1 MKKIIILF
9 LVAVMLFSLV
19 ACSDSPAGTST
30 KPEGSAT
37 SVPTG
42 TKAPAGTSTPNG
54 TQTPSGTITPIGFS
68 VDYTN
73 YALFV
78 REKLLITPTVSDGTT
93 WESSNEAVAT
103 VKEGGIVT
111 AVSKGTAEIT
121 ATSKN
126 GEKAV
131 CKLKVI
137 DVADFYTAPDI
148 TKLVLKKSELDKA
161 VKEELDYMC
170 EYFSQLAE
178 VDREAKDGDTV
189 RATYV
194 GTLKGEESPFDGG
207 TGTSDIVIGSKS
219 MIDGFES
226 GLIGAKKGETVTLN
240 LKFPEKYID
249 PEKDAESAAKLNG
262 KEVTFAVT
270 IHNVYESKPA
280 ELTDE
285 LIVKATN
292 SAYKTVADYTK
303 YVEDSFKDYLKVEL
317 AITSGEVKGYDE
329 EMLELYKDIYL
340 NNTYGTYASMYGMTI
355 EEFAKMYYG
364 LDAEA
369 LDKKATESAEGYLQQ
384 LYLCYS
390 LNLTPDEEDRQK
402 TLKEYMESI
411 GYTDTVDEFVKAYG
425 EVFAYNFVLTEFAL
439 SYVENTIQIDNA
451 N

>member
-1 MKKIIILF
+1 
-9 LVAVMLFSLV
+9 MLLSLA
-19 ACSDSPAGTST
+19 ACNTPETPKTS
-30 KPEGSAT
+30 SAT
-37 SVPTG
+37 TTPEASETP
-42 TKAPAGTSTPNG
+42 KAFG
-54 TQTPSGTITPIGFS
+54 
-68 VDYTN
+68 VDYTS
-73 YALFV
+73 YVLFA

-93 WESSNEAVAT
+93 WKSSNEAVAT

-126 GEKAV
+126 GETAV
-131 CKLKVI
+131 CTVKVV
-137 DVADFYTAPDI
+137 DVADFYSHPDI
-148 TKLVLKKSELDKA
+148 TTLILKKSELDKA

-170 EYFSQLAE
+170 EYFGALAD
-178 VDREAKDGDTV
+178 VDRAAKDGDTV

-194 GTLKGEESPFDGG
+194 GTLKGEDAPFDGG

-240 LKFPEKYID
+240 LKFPDEYIN
-249 PEKDAESAAKLNG
+249 PENDAAAAAKLNG

-270 IHNVYESKPA
+270 IHNVMEKKPA
-280 ELTDE
+280 ELNDE

-292 SAYKTVADYTK
+292 STYKTVADYTK

-329 EMLELYKDIYL
+329 EMLKLYKDIYL
-340 NNTYGTYASMYGMTI
+340 QNTYGTYASMYGMTI
-355 EEFAKMYYG
+355 EAFVKTYYG
-364 LDAEA
+364 IDAKA
-369 LDKKATESAEGYLQQ
+369 LDEEATKSAKGYLEQ

-390 LNLTPDEEDRQK
+390 LNLNPTAEEKEQ
-402 TLKEYMESI
+402 TLKAYMDSI
-411 GYTDTVDEFVKAYG
+411 GYKESVEAFIKAYG
-425 EVFAYNFVLTEFAL
+425 EVFTDNYILTEFAL
-439 SYVENTIQIDNA
+439 SYVEKTIQIDEA